1 MRGLGTVLAIIG
13 ILIII
18 LAAVN
23 HFASRLINFGHAT
36 TIVGVVGLVVLVV
49 GAILAMMGGKA
60 SA

>member
-13 ILIII
+13 ILILI

-49 GAILAMMGGKA
+49 GVLLAMMGRKA

>member
-1 MRGLGTVLAIIG
+1 MRGLGTVVAIIG
-13 ILIII
+13 VLILI

-23 HFASRLINFGHAT
+23 HFASRVINFGHAT

-49 GAILAMMGGKA
+49 GVILAMMGGKA